1 MHVFHIRGF
10 SGILM
15 VLFVVV
21 SALAVLV
28 ALPSAFMMVLW
39 NALIFEGSKGP
50 EISLLQGF
58 LLWGFLAV
66 MIKVIFK
73 PEIKLQFQQVKPNAK
88 AEKPEAMQSKAA
100 EATVEPAAQD
110 AAPQL
115 DNQQEQG

>member
-1 MHVFHIRGF
+1 MHVFHIRGI

-15 VLFVVV
+15 VLLIAI

-58 LLWGFLAV
+58 LLWGSVAMLV
-66 MIKVIFK
+66 KVVFK
-73 PEIKLQFQQVKPNAK
+73 PEIKLQFQPVKAK
-88 AEKPEAMQSKAA
+88 ATKTEAMQAKVADATPEPDAKETASK
-100 EATVEPAAQD
+100 
-110 AAPQL
+110 L